1 MLDMQLLE
9 RPKFWRIEKIK
20 TIGSTYM
27 AASGLSEKDESPNQ
41 AVITMAKFAH
51 ELQKKLDLINRHS
64 FNDFKLKIGKRG
76 RERKR
81 DRERGRG
88 REREKERENISRH
101 GYVIDFT
108 VCSL

>member
-1 MLDMQLLE
+1 MQLLE

-27 AASGLSEKDESPNQ
+27 AASGLSEKDDSPNQ

-51 ELQKKLDLINRHS
+51 ELQKKLAVINKHS

-76 RERKR
+76 R
-81 DRERGRG
+81 RER
-88 REREKERENISRH
+88 
-101 GYVIDFT
+101 
-108 VCSL
+108 